1 MKAIYVKYG
10 IELSLEENQIITLV
24 VENPR
29 VMSDML
35 RDIYRQVN
43 GEEGGWILS
52 ENDKIFP
59 LEKTSVLLDNPLAAD
74 CNEKKILTK
83 LYKELSEQAKTSLYE
98 ECTQVNS
105 HVVDFLEKL
114 FATVPYHLEMELD
127 MDIAGLLK
135 LYGVKIET
143 DGADVLEALID
154 YLRAISSICAI
165 KLVWIL
171 NLKQFLTEE
180 QVWQLYEFCF
190 YEKIYLINL
199 EGQKNYSLKQEKCVI
214 IDKDLC
220 VIDTSLN

>member
-1 MKAIYVKYG
+1 MKAIYAKYG
-10 IELSLEENQIITLV
+10 IELVLEENQVITLV
-24 VENPR
+24 VENPQ

-52 ENDKIFP
+52 ENDKIFS
-59 LEKTSVLLDNPLAAD
+59 LEKTGVLLDNPLTAD

-83 LYKELSEQAKTSLYE
+83 LHKELSEQAKTSLYE
-98 ECTQVNS
+98 ECTQVNF
-105 HVVDFLEKL
+105 HIVDFLEKL

-127 MDIAGLLK
+127 VDVAGLLK
-135 LYGVKIET
+135 LYGVKIES
-143 DGADVLEALID
+143 DGADVLENLID
-154 YLRAISSICAI
+154 YLRAISSICNI
-165 KLVWIL
+165 HVVWIL

-180 QVWQLYEFCF
+180 QVDQLYEFCF

>member
-1 MKAIYVKYG
+1 MKAIYAKYG
-10 IELSLEENQIITLV
+10 IELSLEEN
-24 VENPR
+24 PK

-35 RDIYRQVN
+35 RDIFRQIN

-59 LEKTSVLLDNPLAAD
+59 LEKTGVLLDNPLTAD

-98 ECTQVNS
+98 ECTQVNF
-105 HVVDFLEKL
+105 HIVDFLEKL

-127 MDIAGLLK
+127 VDVAGLLK
-135 LYGVKIET
+135 LYGVKIES
-143 DGADVLEALID
+143 DGADVLENLID
-154 YLRAISSICAI
+154 YLRAISSICNI
-165 KLVWIL
+165 HVVWIL

-180 QVWQLYEFCF
+180 QVDQLYEFCF

>member
-24 VENPR
+24 VENPQ

-35 RDIYRQVN
+35 RDIFRQIN

-59 LEKTSVLLDNPLAAD
+59 LEKTSVLLDNPLTAD

-83 LYKELSEQAKTSLYE
+83 LYKELSEQAKISLYE
-98 ECTQVNS
+98 DCTQVNS
-105 HVVDFLEKL
+105 HIISFLEKL

-127 MDIAGLLK
+127 VDVAALLK
-135 LYGVKIET
+135 LYGVKVES
-143 DGADVLEALID
+143 DGADVLETLID
-154 YLRAISSICAI
+154 YLRAISSICNI
-165 KLVWIL
+165 HVVWIL

-180 QVWQLYEFCF
+180 QVDQLYEFCF

-199 EGQKNYSLKQEKCVI
+199 EGQKNYALKQEKCVI

>member
-24 VENPR
+24 VENPQ

-35 RDIYRQVN
+35 RDIFRQIN

-59 LEKTSVLLDNPLAAD
+59 LEKTSVLLDNPLTAD

-83 LYKELSEQAKTSLYE
+83 LYKELSEQAKISLYE
-98 ECTQVNS
+98 DCIQVNS
-105 HVVDFLEKL
+105 HIISFLEKL

-127 MDIAGLLK
+127 VDVTALLK
-135 LYGVKIET
+135 LYGVKVES
-143 DGADVLEALID
+143 DVADVLETLID
-154 YLRAISSICAI
+154 YLRAISSICNI
-165 KLVWIL
+165 HVVWIL

-180 QVWQLYEFCF
+180 QVDQLYEFCF

-199 EGQKNYSLKQEKCVI
+199 EGQKNYTLKQEKCVI

>member
-1 MKAIYVKYG
+1 MKAIYAKYG

-24 VENPR
+24 VENPK

-35 RDIYRQVN
+35 RDIFRQIN

-59 LEKTSVLLDNPLAAD
+59 LEKTGVLLDNPLTAD
-74 CNEKKILTK
+74 CNEKKILAK

-98 ECTQVNS
+98 ECTQVNF
-105 HVVDFLEKL
+105 HIVDFLEKL

-127 MDIAGLLK
+127 VDVAGLLK
-135 LYGVKIET
+135 LYGVKIES
-143 DGADVLEALID
+143 DGADVLENLID
-154 YLRAISSICAI
+154 YLRAISSICNI
-165 KLVWIL
+165 HVVWIL

-180 QVWQLYEFCF
+180 QVDQLYEFCF

>member
-1 MKAIYVKYG
+1 MKAIYAKYG
-10 IELSLEENQIITLV
+10 IELSLEENQIITIV

-35 RDIYRQVN
+35 RDIFRQIN

-59 LEKTSVLLDNPLAAD
+59 LEKTGVLLDNPLTAD

-105 HVVDFLEKL
+105 HIISFLEKL

-127 MDIAGLLK
+127 VDIAALLK
-135 LYGVKIET
+135 LYGVKVES
-143 DGADVLEALID
+143 DGADVLETLID
-154 YLRAISSICAI
+154 YLRAISSICNI
-165 KLVWIL
+165 HVVWIL

-180 QVWQLYEFCF
+180 QVRQLY
-190 YEKIYLINL
+190 
-199 EGQKNYSLKQEKCVI
+199 
-214 IDKDLC
+214 
-220 VIDTSLN
+220 

>member
-1 MKAIYVKYG
+1 MKAIYAKYG
-10 IELSLEENQIITLV
+10 IELSLEENRIITLV
-24 VENPR
+24 VENPK

-35 RDIYRQVN
+35 RDIFRQIN

-59 LEKTSVLLDNPLAAD
+59 LEKTGVLLDNPLTAD

-98 ECTQVNS
+98 ECTQVNF
-105 HVVDFLEKL
+105 HIVDFLEKL

-127 MDIAGLLK
+127 VDVAGLLK
-135 LYGVKIET
+135 LYGVKIES
-143 DGADVLEALID
+143 DGADVLENLID
-154 YLRAISSICAI
+154 YLRAISSICNI
-165 KLVWIL
+165 HVVWIL

-180 QVWQLYEFCF
+180 QVDQLYEFCF

>member
-1 MKAIYVKYG
+1 MKAIYAKYG
-10 IELSLEENQIITLV
+10 IELSLEENRIITLV
-24 VENPR
+24 VENPK

-35 RDIYRQVN
+35 RDIFRQIN

-59 LEKTSVLLDNPLAAD
+59 LEKTCGLLDNPLTAD

-83 LYKELSEQAKTSLYE
+83 LHKELSEQAKTSLYE
-98 ECTQVNS
+98 ECTQVNF
-105 HVVDFLEKL
+105 HIVDFLEKL

-127 MDIAGLLK
+127 VDVAGLLK
-135 LYGVKIET
+135 LYGVKIES
-143 DGADVLEALID
+143 DGADVLENLID
-154 YLRAISSICAI
+154 YLRAISSICNI
-165 KLVWIL
+165 HVVWIL

-180 QVWQLYEFCF
+180 QVDQLYEFCF

>member
-1 MKAIYVKYG
+1 MKAIYAKYG
-10 IELSLEENQIITLV
+10 IELVLEENQVITLV

-52 ENDKIFP
+52 ENDKIFS
-59 LEKTSVLLDNPLAAD
+59 LEKTGVLLDNPLTAD

-114 FATVPYHLEMELD
+114 FDTVPYHLGMELD

-143 DGADVLEALID
+143 DGADVLETLID
-154 YLRAISSICAI
+154 YLRAISSICNI
-165 KLVWIL
+165 HVVWIL
-171 NLKQFLTEE
+171 NLKQFLTEK
-180 QVWQLYEFCF
+180 QVGQLYEFCF

-199 EGQKNYSLKQEKCVI
+199 EGQKNYTLKQEKCVI

>member
-1 MKAIYVKYG
+1 MKAIYAKYG
-10 IELSLEENQIITLV
+10 IEFSLEENRIVTLV
-24 VENPR
+24 VENPQ
-29 VMSDML
+29 VMSYML
-35 RDIYRQVN
+35 RDIYRQIS

-59 LEKTSVLLDNPLAAD
+59 LEKNGVLLDNPLNAD

-105 HVVDFLEKL
+105 HIISFLEKL
-114 FATVPYHLEMELD
+114 FETVPYHLEMELD
-127 MDIAGLLK
+127 VDVAALLK
-135 LYGVKIET
+135 LYGVKVES
-143 DGADVLEALID
+143 DVADVLETLID
-154 YLRAISSICAI
+154 YLRAISSICNI
-165 KLVWIL
+165 HVVWIL

-180 QVWQLYEFCF
+180 QVDQLYEFCF

-199 EGQKNYSLKQEKCVI
+199 EGQKNYTQKQEKCVI

>member
-24 VENPR
+24 VENPQ

-35 RDIYRQVN
+35 RDIFRQIN

-59 LEKTSVLLDNPLAAD
+59 LEKTSVLLDNPLTAD
-74 CNEKKILTK
+74 YNEKKILTK
-83 LYKELSEQAKTSLYE
+83 LYKELSEQAKISLYE
-98 ECTQVNS
+98 DCIQVNS
-105 HVVDFLEKL
+105 HIISFLEKL

-127 MDIAGLLK
+127 VDVTALLK
-135 LYGVKIET
+135 LYGVKVES
-143 DGADVLEALID
+143 DVADVLETLID
-154 YLRAISSICAI
+154 YLRAISSICNI
-165 KLVWIL
+165 HVVWIL

-180 QVWQLYEFCF
+180 QVDQLYEFCF

-199 EGQKNYSLKQEKCVI
+199 EGQKNYTLKQEKYVI

>member
-1 MKAIYVKYG
+1 MKAIYAKYG
-10 IELSLEENQIITLV
+10 IELSLEENRIITLV
-24 VENPR
+24 VENPK

-35 RDIYRQVN
+35 RDIFRQIN

-59 LEKTSVLLDNPLAAD
+59 LEKTGVLLDNPLTAD

-83 LYKELSEQAKTSLYE
+83 LHKELSEQAKTSLYE
-98 ECTQVNS
+98 ECTQVNF
-105 HVVDFLEKL
+105 HIVDFLEKL

-127 MDIAGLLK
+127 VDVAGLLK
-135 LYGVKIET
+135 LYGVKIES
-143 DGADVLEALID
+143 DGADVLENLID
-154 YLRAISSICAI
+154 YLRAISSICNI
-165 KLVWIL
+165 HVVWIL

-180 QVWQLYEFCF
+180 QVDQLYEFCF